1 MLVLSR
7 KLNQSIMIGDDVEII
22 IVSVDRDQVK
32 IGIKAPREIAVH
44 RSEVYL
50 EIQRA
55 NEAAASV
62 APDAH
67 DVGTAN
73 PAVLRSAPTGKPQKK
88 GGEPQRESGEQN
100 KEGGK
105 RQGGHQPTEAEE
117 SSSEG

>member
-55 NEAAASV
+55 NEAAASAAV
-62 APDAH
+62 DAH

-73 PAVLRSAPTGKPQKK
+73 PAVLHSASAGKPQKK
-88 GGEPQRESGEQN
+88 GEEQKKES
-100 KEGGK
+100 
-105 RQGGHQPTEAEE
+105 EE
-117 SSSEG
+117 SDKEE